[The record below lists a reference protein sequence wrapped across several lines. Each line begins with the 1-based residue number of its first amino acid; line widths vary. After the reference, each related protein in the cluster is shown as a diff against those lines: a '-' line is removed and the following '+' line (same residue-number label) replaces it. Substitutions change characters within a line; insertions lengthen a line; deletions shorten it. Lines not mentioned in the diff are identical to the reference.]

1 MRNLKSTLK
10 ETQFAIEKLKD
21 IFSHK
26 LRKSL
31 NLTRVSAPIFLR
43 SSSGLNDGLSGETP
57 VFFKPKNINEN
68 IEIIHSLA
76 KWKRDA
82 LSRYNFG
89 LYEGIYTDMNA
100 IRQQE
105 DIDLTHSF
113 YVDQWDWE
121 LVIRNEDRNLA
132 FLKSIVKK
140 IYKSLKFTEKTINKV
155 YSVLSNKLPK
165 KITFIDSNDLYNLY
179 PDLNPEERE
188 YQIVKKYKAI
198 FIYKIG
204 NLLPDGKPHSKR
216 AKDYDDWNLNG
227 DLIVYDE
234 INDIALELSS
244 MGIRVNKSALIN
256 QYNLLENE
264 IIKISPYHKNIIEEK
279 LPLTIG
285 GGIGQSRIAM
295 FLLEKK
301 HIGEVQVS
309 VWDEDTKKKA
319 IENDITLL

>member
-1 MRNLKSTLK
+1 MKNIKLSLK

-21 IFSHK
+21 IFSNQ
-26 LRKSL
+26 LRKRL
-31 NLTRVSAPIFLR
+31 NLTRVSAPLFL
-43 SSSGLNDGLSGETP
+43 STTSGLNDGLSGEQAVT
-57 VFFKPKNINEN
+57 FRPKNINEDL
-68 IEIIHSLA
+68 EIVHSLA

-82 LSRYNFG
+82 LSRYNFS

-121 LVIRNEDRNLA
+121 LIISKDDRNIS
-132 FLKSIVKK
+132 FLKSVVKK
-140 IYKSLKFTEKTINKV
+140 IYKCLKNTEKTINRI
-155 YSVLSNKLPK
+155 YSSLKNKLPK
-165 KITFIDSNDLYNLY
+165 NITFISSKELYKTFPN
-179 PDLNPEERE
+179 LNPEQRE
-188 YQIVKKYKAI
+188 LEIVKKYKAV
-198 FIYKIG
+198 FIYQIG
-204 NLLPDGKPHSKR
+204 NELPDGIPHSKR

-227 DLIVYDE
+227 DIVVYDE

-244 MGIRVNKSALIN
+244 MGIRVDNISLEK
-256 QYNLLENE
+256 QYNLKKEE
-264 IIKISPYHKNIIEEK
+264 IEKISPYHKNIINDK

-295 FLLEKK
+295 FLLEKN

-309 VWDEDTKKKA
+309 VWDEKTKNKA
-319 IENDITLL
+319 IDNKIILL